1 MTLLFVLLA
10 VAAGCL
16 LPVQAGV
23 NASLRLSLG
32 HPILAAVTNFFV
44 GLSLLVSYAA
54 ATQIKLPAVS
64 QIAKAPWWCWVGGSM
79 GTLLVLS
86 GVVLS
91 HRLGATTFAA
101 CIILGQ
107 LVASVVVDHFGWVGF
122 QQHSINFQRV
132 AGLVLLAAGVLLI
145 QRS

>member
-1 MTLLFVLLA
+1 MTLLFALLA

-16 LPVQAGV
+16 LPVQAGI

-32 HPILAAVTNFFV
+32 HPIVAAVTNFTV
-44 GLSLLVSYAA
+44 GLSLLVGYAA
-54 ATQIKLPAVS
+54 AAQVKLPAVA
-64 QIAKAPWWCWVGGSM
+64 QIAKTPWWCWVGGSM
-79 GTLLVLS
+79 GALLVLS

-107 LVASVVVDHFGWVGF
+107 LVASVTVDHFGWVGF
-122 QQHSINFQRV
+122 PQHAFSFQRL
-132 AGLVLLAAGVLLI
+132 AGLVLLATGVLLI